1 MPRKGYIAKREQL
14 ADPVYQSTLVNKFV
28 NSMMWDG
35 KKSTAQSIF
44 YNAMKKLEEKGG
56 DEAIKLFKKAVENAK
71 PVLEVKTRR
80 VGGANYQ
87 VPIEVNA
94 DRRTS
99 LAIRWI
105 LQYSRSRGE
114 KGMVDK
120 LTNELLD
127 AANGKGAAIKKKED
141 VHRMAEANKA
151 FAHYRW

>member
-1 MPRKGYIAKREQL
+1 
-14 ADPVYQSTLVNKFV
+14 
-28 NSMMWDG
+28 MWDG
-35 KKSTAQSIF
+35 KKSTAQNIF
-44 YNAMKKLEEKGG
+44 YEAMKKLEERGG
-56 DEAIKLFKKAVENAK
+56 DEALKLFKKAVENCK

-87 VPIEVNA
+87 VPVEVNA

-105 LQYSRSRGE
+105 LTYSRGRGE
-114 KGMVDK
+114 KSMVEK
-120 LTNELLD
+120 LSNELLD
-127 AANGKGAAIKKKED
+127 AANNRGASIKKKED